1 MLLLQCFCII
11 FQRISKK
18 AFWFWHNYIQYI
30 HNSGINIDNNLFSCF
45 MWRHLQAFSTA
56 KLHAATHILHV
67 PLQTTSQGSEPIQA
81 FTRSISDY
89 YYSLCMQNRNRCTC
103 INVHVLHQHCPLS
116 CTFTK
121 WKPYSKSICLLT
133 EKKKKKSILHT
144 TSQITI
150 NPPAELLAGSIS
162 KVLDPW
168 VIQCR
173 KILSFRSSVL
183 LLLDDIKIYYKQNK
197 FTKIL
202 IITLQIPY
210 FTFFWPQKVYS
221 N

>member
-1 MLLLQCFCII
+1 MGFKWGERYTSIRTLPNTALYSNHATSSQRDTTITFMLLLQCFCII

-133 EKKKKKSILHT
+133 EK
-144 TSQITI
+144 
-150 NPPAELLAGSIS
+150 
-162 KVLDPW
+162 
-168 VIQCR
+168 
-173 KILSFRSSVL
+173 
-183 LLLDDIKIYYKQNK
+183 IK
-197 FTKIL
+197 
-202 IITLQIPY
+202 
-210 FTFFWPQKVYS
+210 
-221 N
+221 